1 MKTWKKQIKSKKK
14 RTTKTNKKRKRAAPL
29 HARSDMITRSGRGW
43 VLACYSQRAL
53 LLPGPINTRR
63 SDCSKVGP
71 EFVPFLCQKSYTHN
85 STKGE
90 KEAGVQEVW
99 KVRFHG
105 SPLAPGLAIVVQ
117 ARELFS
123 SSSPKSLALGPAIT
137 VQIKGHV
144 SSSENSSS
152 WFGHRGTNQGA
163 YFISP
168 KFLPLV
174 RPLRYRLR
182 CMFNLSQNFAFD
194 LAILVQT
201 KEYVASIP
209 KFCPWF
215 VHRGTNQ
222 GACSQT
228 FAFGSA
234 IAVRVKEYAWFL

>member
-1 MKTWKKQIKSKKK
+1 M
-14 RTTKTNKKRKRAAPL
+14 RLN
-29 HARSDMITRSGRGW
+29 
-43 VLACYSQRAL
+43 
-53 LLPGPINTRR
+53 
-63 SDCSKVGP
+63 
-71 EFVPFLCQKSYTHN
+71 
-85 STKGE
+85 
-90 KEAGVQEVW
+90 
-99 KVRFHG
+99 G

-144 SSSENSSS
+144 SSFENSCS

-182 CMFNLSQNFAFD
+182 CMFNLSQNFAFE

-215 VHRGTNQ
+215 GHRGTNQ
-222 GACSQT
+222 GACYIYPKLSPL
-228 FAFGSA
+228 AWPSRYESRSVHGSCKHGSFKCCVHFVPL
-234 IAVRVKEYAWFL
+234 ISVLVRSL